1 MKRYLVL
8 YHSPMSPREMMANA
22 SPEEAKA
29 AMDAWMAWAQ
39 RSGDGIVD
47 LGVPLDGGSHI
58 QGDVTSVSDGT
69 VAGYSVVQ
77 ADSLE
82 AATALLEGHPHLSTP
97 GGEIDILE
105 GLAMPGM

>member
-22 SPEEAKA
+22 TPQEAKA

-39 RSGDGIVD
+39 RSGDAIVD
-47 LGVPLDGGSHI
+47 LGVPLEGGSRLR
-58 QGDVTSVSDGT
+58 GDVASASDGT

-82 AATALLEGHPHLSTP
+82 AASALLADHPHLSTP
-97 GGEIDILE
+97 GGEIDVLE